1 MKLTLIRKYPKPKY
15 TIGKLYIN
23 GEYFCDTIE
32 DTDRGLTQT
41 MPKEEILAKKIKTQ
55 TAIPR
60 GTYQVYMKMQ
70 SPKFATTPAYAFCKG
85 YLPRLLKVPGYEG
98 ILIHIGNKATQ
109 TAGCILVGKNKAV
122 GKVLESTETFR
133 SLYSI
138 LKEADQKGEKIY
150 IEIKI

>member
-1 MKLTLIRKYPKPKY
+1 MTLTLVRKYRKPGY
-15 TIGKLYIN
+15 TVGKLFIN
-23 GEYFCDTIE
+23 GQYFCDTLE
-32 DTDRGLTQT
+32 DTDRGLTQS
-41 MPKEEILAKKIKTQ
+41 MPKEEIIAKKVKTK
-55 TAIPR
+55 TAIPQ
-60 GTYQVYMKMQ
+60 GTYQVYMKQ
-70 SPKFATTPAYAFCKG
+70 RSPKFATTPAYAFCRG

-150 IEIKI
+150 IEIRI